1 MVVVD
6 QPITNPTQ
14 GLVLTFD
21 FDFDF
26 DPDPDPDPE
35 LDNSEIQNNNDTMG
49 SELCPFKFF
58 SKLRFL

>member
-21 FDFDF
+21 FDFDPDPDF
-26 DPDPDPDPE
+26 DPEPDPDPDPE
-35 LDNSEIQNNNDTMG
+35 LDNTCSRRT
-49 SELCPFKFF
+49 L
-58 SKLRFL
+58 